1 MSAFTEKNTL
11 MGSAGGVSGSR
22 GVSFGGEVPSVGL
35 QNVIQYV
42 EISSA
47 GDAADFGDMLSINGY
62 SGASSN
68 GATDRGL
75 CNGGNQASYRDTIQY
90 VTISTP
96 GNSTDFGDLTL
107 ARWYTASCSNGT
119 DDRSLTAG
127 GDKGPPDH
135 YTDIIDYVTIS
146 SAGNATDFGDL
157 NAALKTGNA
166 SFSNGT
172 DDRGVFGAGWTPST
186 YTDMIAY
193 VTITST
199 GNTTDFGDLTLTRRS
214 ASGVSND
221 TEGRGVFAGGT
232 NSSGTKVNT
241 MDYIT
246 IASTGNA
253 TDFGDLLAILSPNT
267 ASGAGSG
274 ADQRGVFF
282 GGNGASAAVDT
293 IQYITINSAGNATD
307 FGDLL
312 AAASGAAS
320 CSNA

>member
-11 MGSAGGVSGSR
+11 MGAAAGVSGSR
-22 GVSFGGEVPSVGL
+22 AVSFGGETTSL

-47 GDAADFGDMLSINGY
+47 GNSTDFGDLLSINGY
-62 SGASSN
+62 SSASSN

-96 GNSTDFGDLTL
+96 GNATDFGDLTQ
-107 ARWYTASCSNGT
+107 ARWYSASCSNGT
-119 DDRSLTAG
+119 DDRSVTGG
-127 GDKGPPDH
+127 GDIGAPTY
-135 YTDIIDYVTIS
+135 YTDIMDYVTIS

-157 NAALKTGNA
+157 NASIKTGNSA
-166 SFSNGT
+166 FSNGT

-193 VTITST
+193 ITITST
-199 GNTTDFGDLTLTRRS
+199 GNTTDFGDLTVSRRS
-214 ASGVSND
+214 GQGVSND
-221 TEGRGVFAGGT
+221 IEGRGVFAGGV
-232 NSSGTKVNT
+232 NSSGAKVNT

-246 IASTGNA
+246 IGSTGNA
-253 TDFGDLLAILSPNT
+253 TDFGDLLAVTVFSN
-267 ASGAGSG
+267 ANGAGSG
-274 ADQRGVFF
+274 SDQRGLFF
-282 GGNGASAAVDT
+282 GGNDGSVIDV
-293 IQYITINSAGNATD
+293 IQYITINSTGNATD
-307 FGDLL
+307 FGNLL
-312 AAASGAAS
+312 AAVAGIAS